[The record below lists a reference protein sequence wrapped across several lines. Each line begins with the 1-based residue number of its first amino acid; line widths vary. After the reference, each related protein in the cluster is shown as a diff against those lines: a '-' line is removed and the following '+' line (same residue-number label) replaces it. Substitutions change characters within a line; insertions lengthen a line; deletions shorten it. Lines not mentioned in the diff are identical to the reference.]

1 MSERLAARLIGERL
15 IPEAT
20 VRTAAARQLVYGG
33 SLDTALLEMGAV
45 SEAALWAR
53 LVAATG
59 LPAPDPTLCDAG
71 DGAVAEIFR
80 ASDSA
85 RLRAVAVAVA
95 GGGNGG
101 TVHVL
106 VAEPVAEADVRRA
119 AGASGLVPRLYV
131 VPEVRLVAARHRVY
145 GEPPPARYAP
155 LLAKLVGPARFRRPR
170 TELDLGPG
178 ASEGASEPVAPAEP
192 IVVEATG
199 ETAAPS
205 PVAEAL
211 SLGDDD
217 TPAASR
223 FDGEVDFGATPMSPM
238 PDDSP
243 ADPRRLSVTS
253 AAPGADA
260 SAAEDSGVPDRPL
273 SQADSSD
280 LATEAMCRRA
290 RDIADKGRPLALRAL
305 RSRVN
310 QTAVQALLG
319 ELRQAAEQA
328 VPRHAAVAAEALAEL
343 RDPLA
348 IPILVDRLAH
358 APEPLAR
365 ALERALVVLSIQRFG
380 RSRRRW
386 GAWWRRN
393 AARPRGEWLVE
404 GLGHKDPALRQA
416 AFEELRTLAGD
427 SFGYAPDQPKRDR
440 EQAQRRYRV
449 WWNTVG
455 KLRLA

>member
-1 MSERLAARLIGERL
+1 MSEKLAARLIGERL

-59 LPAPDPTLCDAG
+59 LPAPDPALCDAG
-71 DGAVAEIFR
+71 DGAVAEILP

-119 AGASGLVPRLYV
+119 ASASGLQPRLYV

-170 TELDLGPG
+170 TELLELGP
-178 ASEGASEPVAPAEP
+178 GASEPVAPAEP
-192 IVVEATG
+192 IVVEANG
-199 ETAAPS
+199 ETAAAL
-205 PVAEAL
+205 PVSEAL

-217 TPAASR
+217 IPAGFR

-243 ADPRRLSVTS
+243 ADPRRLSVAS
-253 AAPGADA
+253 PAAGAEA
-260 SAAEDSGVPDRPL
+260 RAAENSGVPDRPL

-328 VPRHAAVAAEALAEL
+328 VPRDAAVAAEALAEL
-343 RDPLA
+343 RDPLV

-365 ALERALVVLSIQRFG
+365 ALERALVALSIQRFG

-386 GAWWRRN
+386 SAWWRRN

-427 SFGYAPDQPKRDR
+427 SFGYAPDQPKRER